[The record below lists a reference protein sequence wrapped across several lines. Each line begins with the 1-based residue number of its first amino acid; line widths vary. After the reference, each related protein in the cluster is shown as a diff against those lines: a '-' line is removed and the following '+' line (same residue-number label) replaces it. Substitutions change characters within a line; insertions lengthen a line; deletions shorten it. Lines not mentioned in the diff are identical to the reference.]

1 MCACLESKGVVFQ
14 PGAPVPFFSNAGR
27 AEQLP
32 WVGFAKVEAVAWW
45 QKRGAV
51 LVDVPAE
58 RFAERSMQT
67 GQLVWS
73 DLPSGQVIRGLI
85 DPHEGHP
92 VLKIVTRLPSKAE
105 FTRFDSP
112 TLPVIESPLTGGLAG
127 VPDARF

>member
-1 MCACLESKGVVFQ
+1 MQVA
-14 PGAPVPFFSNAGR
+14 FFRAGK

-45 QKRGAV
+45 QKQGAV

-73 DLPSGQVIRGLI
+73 ELPPGQVIRGLI

-92 VLKIVTRLPSKAE
+92 VLKIVTRLPSKSE

-112 TLPVIESPLTGGLAG
+112 TVPVIEPPFAG
-127 VPDARF
+127 HSAGWAPC